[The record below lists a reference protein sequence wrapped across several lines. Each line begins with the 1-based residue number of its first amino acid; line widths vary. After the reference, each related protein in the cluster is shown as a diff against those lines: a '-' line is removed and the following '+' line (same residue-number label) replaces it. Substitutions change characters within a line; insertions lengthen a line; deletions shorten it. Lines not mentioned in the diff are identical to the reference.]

1 MADWLKPNT
10 SLNIKK
16 VKPQP
21 KKEDEVSSTQN
32 TLTKKMTKREIP
44 NLNYHAERPRYTSD
58 VRRPIG
64 VSPDTKDEIA
74 EIAEDHDVKFN
85 MMVAVLALFFEDH
98 QSAELIEKYRPH
110 AEDIAKATTT
120 SRAIH
125 IYPNIYRM
133 IRHNA
138 RVHKL
143 TIRELTQMM
152 VDVYRDHQGANQFTE
167 YVDRFMTMD

>member
-10 SLNIKK
+10 SLNMNK

-85 MMVAVLALFFEDH
+85 MMVAVLTLFFEDH
-98 QSAELIEKYRPH
+98 KAEETIEKYRPH
-110 AEDIAKATTT
+110 AEEIG
-120 SRAIH
+120 RASC
-125 IYPNIYRM
+125 RE
-133 IRHNA
+133 
-138 RVHKL
+138 RV
-143 TIRELTQMM
+143 
-152 VDVYRDHQGANQFTE
+152 
-167 YVDRFMTMD
+167 